1 MKKIYRGFCLILA
14 TLMMISCLPHML
26 FAVEDYGILSE
37 GLVAHYDAVNNTG
50 SGHDADATVWKD
62 LAGDNDI
69 TLEKSSKNYFNDTS
83 YHLNGKR
90 FYFSDKIFSLV
101 NSNEF
106 TLEMK
111 VGKIEST
118 GSSYTTMINSSG
130 NDNFALFLRTS
141 GDYIE
146 FKSAGNS
153 RPKVSGGKN
162 YVENSTLA
170 ITFSL
175 KDKLCVLYIDGME
188 IGSAS
193 ITQSM
198 GAAGKLF
205 FGHDES
211 SKIHTVEYEGFRF
224 YNRPLTAQEVAN
236 NAKADGNYDFSY
248 KPPRSFNKVSQAST
262 NIAGGIALSEAIVS
276 QKQIDEL
283 LTRSNKPAIS
293 LFYVNKDLDFT
304 DQKGSAFVEDGLQ
317 KLEEITKN
325 SVIPAF
331 YVENSETLT
340 ALTTYLAEI
349 EYEDCF
355 IVSKDFELI
364 SLSRTTYPVARG
376 VLDMTA
382 LYEKKTDLSDE
393 DILEIRK
400 TANKNLTKIVILPFS
415 VAKKE
420 DINKLANYGITVW
433 INGEGKIES
442 KTDALYALLSGAHGI
457 LSDNI
462 DLLVDMATNILV
474 SNTVT
479 RMPLNIGHR
488 GTSPTVANAPENTV
502 ENALISYENG
512 ANAIEVDIY
521 ITADGHLVINHNST
535 TTNMKQTSSG
545 KSVSWG
551 IESKTLAQ
559 LKTLYY
565 AGYYEKDENGKEKL
579 DENGEKIEYKGFKLS
594 SLEELFTAFK
604 DKDVVLII
612 EFKSSKTKVVPALKK
627 LIEKH
632 DMYDQCSVICYESY
646 KQHVQM
652 VENFP
657 EMTVGLLWGSISPS
671 PNKVDDS
678 IKQAVLDTQ
687 KHNTTLNPN
696 YGGFTAPYVRAATYR
711 GMTVWPYTI
720 NNAADIKSNFLYG
733 HAAITTDY
741 SAVIGEFTKTLNLNY
756 TPVVL
761 PGSVVEISAE
771 VTSYK
776 RETTAAKN
784 AKLFI
789 LEGEDLIEKTEGLTI
804 TPKAGA
810 EGQIVF
816 FVSYE
821 HKLTANNGY
830 TVYTQPQSIV
840 LSKEAPL
847 PTPSE
852 ESPSP
857 TESVISPSVDNRV
870 SENTS
875 EDQENVG
882 YNGILGGLASL
893 FADGLMTI
901 AIIAV
906 ALVVILA
913 AIIVLLVIMKKK
925 KKS

>member
-1 MKKIYRGFCLILA
+1 
-14 TLMMISCLPHML
+14 
-26 FAVEDYGILSE
+26 
-37 GLVAHYDAVNNTG
+37 
-50 SGHDADATVWKD
+50 
-62 LAGDNDI
+62 
-69 TLEKSSKNYFNDTS
+69 
-83 YHLNGKR
+83 
-90 FYFSDKIFSLV
+90 
-101 NSNEF
+101 
-106 TLEMK
+106 
-111 VGKIEST
+111 
-118 GSSYTTMINSSG
+118 
-130 NDNFALFLRTS
+130 
-141 GDYIE
+141 
-146 FKSAGNS
+146 
-153 RPKVSGGKN
+153 
-162 YVENSTLA
+162 
-170 ITFSL
+170 
-175 KDKLCVLYIDGME
+175 
-188 IGSAS
+188 
-193 ITQSM
+193 
-198 GAAGKLF
+198 
-205 FGHDES
+205 
-211 SKIHTVEYEGFRF
+211 
-224 YNRPLTAQEVAN
+224 
-236 NAKADGNYDFSY
+236 
-248 KPPRSFNKVSQAST
+248 
-262 NIAGGIALSEAIVS
+262 
-276 QKQIDEL
+276 
-283 LTRSNKPAIS
+283 
-293 LFYVNKDLDFT
+293 
-304 DQKGSAFVEDGLQ
+304 
-317 KLEEITKN
+317 
-325 SVIPAF
+325 
-331 YVENSETLT
+331 
-340 ALTTYLAEI
+340 
-349 EYEDCF
+349 
-355 IVSKDFELI
+355 
-364 SLSRTTYPVARG
+364 
-376 VLDMTA
+376 
-382 LYEKKTDLSDE
+382 
-393 DILEIRK
+393 
-400 TANKNLTKIVILPFS
+400 
-415 VAKKE
+415 
-420 DINKLANYGITVW
+420 
-433 INGEGKIES
+433 
-442 KTDALYALLSGAHGI
+442 
-457 LSDNI
+457 
-462 DLLVDMATNILV
+462 
-474 SNTVT
+474 
-479 RMPLNIGHR
+479 
-488 GTSPTVANAPENTV
+488 
-502 ENALISYENG
+502 
-512 ANAIEVDIY
+512 
-521 ITADGHLVINHNST
+521 
-535 TTNMKQTSSG
+535 
-545 KSVSWG
+545 
-551 IESKTLAQ
+551 
-559 LKTLYY
+559 
-565 AGYYEKDENGKEKL
+565 
-579 DENGEKIEYKGFKLS
+579 
-594 SLEELFTAFK
+594 LFTAFK

-612 EFKSSKTKVVPALKK
+612 EFKSSKTKIVPALKK

-857 TESVISPSVDNRV
+857 TESVMSPSVDNRV

-901 AIIAV
+901 VIIAV
-906 ALVVILA
+906 ALVVIFA